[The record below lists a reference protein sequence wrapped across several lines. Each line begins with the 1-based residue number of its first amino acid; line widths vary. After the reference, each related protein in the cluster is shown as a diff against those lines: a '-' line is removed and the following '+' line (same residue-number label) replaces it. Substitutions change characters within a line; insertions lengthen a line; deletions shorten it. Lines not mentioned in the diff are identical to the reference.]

1 MVNPWHKY
9 KQAPKRKK
17 QALHSLA
24 AGVAFFAFLYGIS
37 KIVSGPLCPIKR
49 FFGFSCFGCGLM
61 HGFIS
66 ILKLQFSEA
75 VKYHVLAI
83 PLFALICAYSCCCI
97 VDIAFETDLVEK
109 IERQLLKK
117 YMFIFYFLIMVLST
131 YINSVR

>member
-17 QALHSLA
+17 QTLRSLV
-24 AGVAFFAFLYGIS
+24 AGIAFFAFLYGIS
-37 KIVSGPLCPIKR
+37 KFVSEPLCPIKR
-49 FFGFSCFGCGLM
+49 LFGVSCFGCGLM
-61 HGFIS
+61 RGFIS

-75 VKYHVLAI
+75 VKYHILSI
-83 PLFALICAYSCCCI
+83 PIFVSICAYSCCCI
-97 VDIAFETDLVEK
+97 IDIVFETDLVEK
-109 IERQLLKK
+109 TEKQLLKK